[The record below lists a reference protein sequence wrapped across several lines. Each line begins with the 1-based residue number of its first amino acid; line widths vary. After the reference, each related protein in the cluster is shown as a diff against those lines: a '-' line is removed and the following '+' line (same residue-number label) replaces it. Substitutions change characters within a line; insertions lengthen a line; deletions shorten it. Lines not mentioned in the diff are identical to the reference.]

1 MAEYYVFECM
11 VKVLQGNLYFVI
23 NAKIY
28 LRVKRLLHSVPYT
41 RIYSV
46 RVARSLVLDIKDTL
60 PAVEAAVVVAEGD
73 LVERLGLVEPVTVG
87 CAELIGVSVLLG
99 APAGAIPV
107 LSVHSVTTG
116 H

>member
-1 MAEYYVFECM
+1 MFEC

-23 NAKIY
+23 IDKIY
-28 LRVKRLLHSVPYT
+28 LRAKRLLHSVPYT

-46 RVARSLVLDIKDTL
+46 RAARSLVPDIEDTL
-60 PAVEAAVVVAEGD
+60 LAFEAAVVVAKLH
-73 LVERLGLVEPVTVG
+73 LVERFGRVEPVTVG
-87 CAELIGVSVLLG
+87 GAELIGVSVLLG

-116 H
+116 N